1 MVLVSAGVSGPRPSK
16 ASEES
21 VLTSSESRWV
31 LKLGVSAAC
40 ALAQAAMI
48 RADRSSRLTG
58 GHRSGEG
65 ASDTSTSRCRS
76 ICGRPAA
83 LRSVD
88 ADDLAGPGIDAQLD
102 LVAGRVLRF
111 GLPYAV
117 VIVDVV
123 HARVAL
129 GLQRGFHVVPAQRRD
144 LPGRIDLAG
153 AGIDAHIHMLA
164 IGAFRLGT
172 PHAVLELQVV
182 HLGVALFGE
191 LAAYLRFGQRL
202 LRHRGAAG
210 SERQRA
216 QGERDGESGD
226 RVLHGAPRCL
236 RKAGVSGAE

>member
-1 MVLVSAGVSGPRPSK
+1 MVLLSAGVAGPRPSK

-21 VLTSSESRWV
+21 VLTSSDNRWV
-31 LKLGVSAAC
+31 LKLGASAAW

-48 RADRSSRLTG
+48 RADRSNRLTG
-58 GHRSGEG
+58 GHRSEEG
-65 ASDTSTSRCRS
+65 APDTSTSRCRS

-88 ADDLAGPGIDAQLD
+88 AD
-102 LVAGRVLRF
+102 
-111 GLPYAV
+111 
-117 VIVDVV
+117 
-123 HARVAL
+123 
-129 GLQRGFHVVPAQRRD
+129 
-144 LPGRIDLAG
+144 DLAG

-182 HLGVALFGE
+182 HLGVALVGE
-191 LAAYLRFGQRL
+191 LAAHLRFGQRL
-202 LRHRGAAG
+202 LRHRRAAG

-236 RKAGVSGAE
+236 RKAGVSGAECKSRVNAG